1 MARRSSEIT
10 LPNVRLDLDDL
21 LAVIESLDEP
31 SRARIAQTLAESEME
46 TRFKNLLEQLAARV
60 PPEGITDADIDREV
74 RIVRGTAR
82 RS

>member
-31 SRARIAQTLAESEME
+31 SRARIAQTLADSEME
-46 TRFKNLLEQLAARV
+46 ARFKNLIEQLGARV

-74 RIVRGTAR
+74 QVVRGTAR